1 MNKNKIAIESETENY
16 KYLTDDSRECDTETA
31 FIVSSQNSNF
41 NSDKCCCRVDIS
53 ELSEIFGLSKIKI
66 IGITGTNGKTTISS
80 LIYSILLD
88 LGYKVALQGTR
99 GFFINDKQVETR
111 SLTTPPILETY
122 RHIYQA
128 VYENCDYFVMEVSSH
143 AIVQKRIETLDF
155 AIKIHTNITGDHLD
169 FHKTMAEYISVKNS
183 FFADESLKLINSDD
197 KNIKYNL
204 INGFSYSVEN
214 GSNFKALAYSL
225 KDGVSAVLQYKS
237 EVEDF
242 HSQLYG
248 MFNLYNILG
257 AIGGIKL
264 LTDKSLREICDQVE
278 NFGGV
283 AGRMESVSREP
294 LVIVDFAHT
303 PDGFEQVLSSVSN
316 RKIITVF
323 GAGGD
328 RDKTKRPLMGKIAQ
342 KYSEYVIITTDNPRN
357 EDPDLIINEIINGI
371 ENKNNVEIIIDRK
384 KAIARGLDLIDHDNG
399 VLMILGKGDEP
410 YQIIYDKYFKF
421 DDREIAREL
430 INLKLG
436 L

>member
-1 MNKNKIAIESETENY
+1 MIKKIEINNHEY
-16 KYLTDDSRECDTETA
+16 KYLTDDSRFCDHETA
-31 FIVSSQNSNF
+31 FVVSSQNKNF
-41 NSDKCCCRVDIS
+41 NSENCCCRVDIS
-53 ELSEIFGLSKIKI
+53 DLSEIFGLSQIKI
-66 IGITGTNGKTTISS
+66 IGITGTNGKTTTSS

-99 GFFINDKQVETR
+99 GFFINDKQIEERT
-111 SLTTPPILETY
+111 LTTPAILDTY

-128 VYENCDYFVMEVSSH
+128 VDDGCQFFVMEVSSH

-169 FHKTMAEYISVKNS
+169 FHKTMGEYINVKNS

-197 KNIKYNL
+197 KYIKYNF
-204 INGFSYSVEN
+204 INGFIYSVEN
-214 GSNFKALAYSL
+214 GGNFKALAYSL
-225 KDGVSAVLQYKS
+225 KDGVSGVLQYKS
-237 EVEDF
+237 ETEDF

-248 MFNLYNILG
+248 LFNLYNILG
-257 AIGGIKL
+257 AIGAVKL
-264 LTDKSLREICDQVE
+264 LTDKSLRDICDQVE

-294 LVIVDFAHT
+294 LIIVDFAHT

-316 RKIITVF
+316 RKIVTVF

-328 RDKTKRPLMGKIAQ
+328 RDRTKRPLMGKIA
-342 KYSEYVIITTDNPRN
+342 KNYSEHVIMTSDNPRN
-357 EDPDLIINEIINGI
+357 EDPDQIINEIVSGI
-371 ENKNNVEIIIDRK
+371 EDMQNVEIIVDRK
-384 KAIARGLDLIDHDNG
+384 KAISRGIDLLDHENG

-410 YQIIYDKYFKF
+410 YQIIYDKYFSF

-430 INLKLG
+430 IKLKMEL
-436 L
+436 